1 MAQNN
6 QEEID
11 LFVLLKRLNKV
22 YHGILASIY
31 KGIRFVFKNW
41 IVLTVLIVGGYF
53 LGSWWQSTITP
64 TKEAVLI
71 VQNNFD
77 SSNYV
82 YNAVEILNVKYKQG
96 HNKFVKE
103 YGFDTENPDIE
114 DLVIEPIVNIV
125 ELLERQE
132 TNDRNLE
139 SYLSRIGHEE
149 DPLLSEIYYPEYT
162 YHKIILSSLK
172 SDTAIIDKIMAY
184 LNSNETYNKTKDVV
198 VAETQLRL
206 QRNDT
211 SIANIDAIFDEY
223 SGKNASKDMAS
234 EMNFKIQEN
243 NNLHQLIE
251 KKKELIEENEKL
263 KTELIKYD
271 QVVKLVND
279 PNFYSVSSFMSKK
292 KTLLPILLVF
302 LYIGF
307 FIARNVYLK
316 GKQYSEELDEA
327 K

>member
-11 LFVLLKRLNKV
+11 LFVVLKRLNKV
-22 YHGILASIY
+22 YHGFLANIY
-31 KGIRFVFKNW
+31 KGIRFVIRNW
-41 IVLTVLIVGGYF
+41 IVLTILIVGGYF
-53 LGSWWQSTITP
+53 LGDWWQKSIPP

-71 VQNNFD
+71 VQNNFN

-82 YNAVEILNVKYKQG
+82 YNAVELLNVKYKQG
-96 HNKFVKE
+96 HAQFIKKYN
-103 YGFDTENPDIE
+103 FDAADPDIE
-114 DLVIEPIVNIV
+114 DIVIEPIVNIV
-125 ELLERQE
+125 ELLDKQE

-139 SYLSRIGHEE
+139 SYLSRISFEE

-162 YHKIILSSLK
+162 YHKIILTTHK
-172 SDTAIIDKIMAY
+172 SDTEIIKKVLDY
-184 LNSNETYNKTKDVV
+184 LNSNEMFNKTKDVV
-198 VAETQLRL
+198 VAETELRI
-206 QRNDT
+206 QRNDI

-223 SGKNASKDMAS
+223 SGKNAAKDQAS

-251 KKKELIEENEKL
+251 KKKELIEENELL

-271 QVVKLVND
+271 KVVSLLNE
-279 PNFYSVSSFMSKK
+279 PNFYSVSDFWSKK
-292 KTLLPILLVF
+292 KTLLPLLLVF

-307 FIARNVYLK
+307 FVARNVYLK
-316 GKQYSEELDEA
+316 GKKYSEEISQA
-327 K
+327 

>member
-22 YHGILASIY
+22 YHGLLASIY

-53 LGSWWQSTITP
+53 LGSWWQSAITP

-82 YNAVEILNVKYKQG
+82 YNAIDLLNIKYKQG
-96 HNKFVKE
+96 HTRFVKQ
-103 YGFDTENPDIE
+103 YGFDTENPDIA
-114 DLVIEPIVNIV
+114 DLTIEPIVNIM

-162 YHKIILSSLK
+162 YHKITLSTLK
-172 SDTAIIDKIMAY
+172 NDTVIIDKIMGY
-184 LNSNETYNKTKDVV
+184 LNSNETYNRTKDIV
-198 VAETQLRL
+198 VAETQLRI

-223 SGKNASKDMAS
+223 SGKNAAKDVAS

-243 NNLHQLIE
+243 NNLHQLID

-271 QVVKLVND
+271 KVVKLVNQ
-279 PNFYSVSSFMSKK
+279 PNFYSVSSFWSKK
-292 KTLLPILLVF
+292 RILLPIVLVF

-307 FIARNVYLK
+307 FVARNVYLK
-316 GKQYSEELDEA
+316 GKKYSEELAEA
-327 K
+327 